1 MTGRRTR
8 EEREVNLKSHPPR
21 PANTSLIRWLRELF
35 EGSPAALVGLDP
47 EGKVALWSEGAETLF
62 GWTRD
67 EVLGKPSPLVPPG
80 SKEEFETLFALN
92 FEGKSPTVRRLTR
105 LRRGGEQLVVNLST
119 SPICDEPGKVVMV
132 LGVFVD
138 TTEQRRAETALLRSE
153 ARYRRLTENAPDL
166 IWRADAKGRITFAN
180 SAVST
185 LLGYAPKSFVG
196 TEPEDYLTPESAG
209 NLRKWLSRV
218 TDDLGLDTRFRSELL
233 YVDCD
238 GTTIPCECRIV
249 VERDESGSIAG
260 VEGISRDIRH
270 RRKAEKQRAD
280 LQEQLFQAQKT
291 EAIGRLAGG
300 VAHDFNNILTA
311 IIGSAEFLEQEHGT
325 NSTVAQEA
333 REILS
338 CARRGAKLTTD
349 LLAFSR
355 RQPHAPR
362 LMQPEWLVG
371 KARTMLER
379 VVGEDVE
386 LRILIEQDLGSI
398 RADRGQLEQVLINLT
413 LNAKDAMPDGG
424 CLTVELSR
432 AWPSP
437 TNREPKHGSGA
448 FIRLRVQDNGSGMP
462 PEVVSRAFEPFFT
475 TKPQRA
481 GSGLGLA
488 MVYGIVE
495 QHGGFVEVS
504 SEVGVGTTFD
514 VFLPTVADRSKN
526 STPPPIQ
533 AQKGGAETILLVE
546 DEKAVRDTVRRQLTR
561 LGYRVLEAKNGA
573 DALRVLEERPDDR
586 VDLMLTDVVMP
597 GMSGTALFEEL
608 SRLRPTL
615 RVLFM
620 SGYPDGTAKLD
631 FAADSGRALLAKPF
645 SIAELDR
652 ALRAELDRQA

>member
-1 MTGRRTR
+1 MTGRRKR
-8 EEREVNLKSHPPR
+8 EEHVVNLSSHPPR
-21 PANTSLIRWLRELF
+21 PANRSLIRWLRELF

-47 EGKVALWSEGAETLF
+47 EGKVALWSQGAETLF

-67 EVLGKPSPLVPPG
+67 EVLGKRSPLIPPG
-80 SKEEFETLFALN
+80 GKQEFETLFALN
-92 FEGKSPTVRRLTR
+92 FEGKSPTVRQLTR

-119 SPICDEPGKVVMV
+119 SPICDEPGTVVMV

-138 TTEQRRAETALLRSE
+138 TTEQRRAEAALLRSE

-166 IWRADAKGRITFAN
+166 IWRADAKGRITFAS

-185 LLGYAPKSFVG
+185 LLGYAPKSFIG

-209 NLRKWLSRV
+209 RLRDWLSRV
-218 TDDLGLDTRFRSELL
+218 ADDLGLDTRFRSELL

-238 GTTIPCECRIV
+238 GTTIPCECRVV
-249 VERDESGSIAG
+249 VERDESGSIVG

-270 RRKAEKQRAD
+270 RRKAEKQRTE
-280 LQEQLFQAQKT
+280 LQQQLFQAQKT

-311 IIGSAEFLEQEHGT
+311 IIGSAEFLEQEHG
-325 NSTVAQEA
+325 SSSVGQEA

-362 LMQPEWLVG
+362 LMQPELLVG

-379 VVGEDVE
+379 VVGEDVD
-386 LRILIEQDLGSI
+386 LRFLIEQQLGSI

-424 CLTVELSR
+424 CLTIELSR
-432 AWPSP
+432 ARPSP
-437 TNREPKHGSGA
+437 TNTESKHRSGS
-448 FIRLRVQDNGSGMP
+448 FVRLRVQDNGCGMP
-462 PEVVSRAFEPFFT
+462 AEVVSRAFEPFFT

-488 MVYGIVE
+488 MVHGIIE
-495 QHGGFVEVS
+495 QHGGVIEVS

-514 VFLPTVADRSKN
+514 VFLPTVTDQSKN
-526 STPPPIQ
+526 SAPPPML
-533 AQKGGAETILLVE
+533 AQTGGAETILLVE

-561 LGYRVLEAKNGA
+561 LGYHVLEAKNGA

-608 SRLRPTL
+608 SKLQPSL

-652 ALRAELDRQA
+652 ALRAELDRQV